1 MPFCTMKK
9 TILSLSILFL
19 LAGCAEEGLEAKREE
34 LKGKEKELAAL
45 QEEIALLKKAIEEL
59 DTGVVE
65 VKEGTPVSI
74 KRVGPEVFEHFL
86 RVSGTVES
94 RKNVLLS
101 AEYMGRVTA
110 IPVVEG
116 QEVSRGTVLVRLNDE
131 AVRNQYEEAQA
142 AFELARTTYQR
153 RARLWEDSV
162 GSEIEYLNAETN
174 FKAAK
179 NRLAQ
184 IRAQLDNTVIAAPI
198 DGQVDEITVNVGE
211 YLSAGTPVVR
221 VVDLSRLEVEAEIS
235 ENYLTDVSVGD
246 TVKVSFPAIGSTQ
259 TAPLA
264 FVGQYINPDN
274 RSFKVKVDLKPNP
287 LLKPNLLAELHL
299 RDYRRD
305 SALVVPAIA
314 IKRDLRG
321 EYLYVLKED
330 AGELKVSKRYIRKG
344 RSFADQSEVL
354 EGLNSGDRVVITGF
368 NQVSDGDRV
377 RIK

>member
-1 MPFCTMKK
+1 MKK
-9 TILSLSILFL
+9 TILSLSILLL

-34 LKGKEKELAAL
+34 LKGKEKELATL

-59 DTGVVE
+59 DTAEVE
-65 VKEGTPVSI
+65 VKDGTPVSI

-94 RKNVLLS
+94 RENVLLS

-110 IPVVEG
+110 IPVKEG
-116 QEVSRGTVLVRLNDE
+116 QKVSRGTVLVRLNDE

-142 AFELARTTYQR
+142 ALELARTTYQR
-153 RARLWEDSV
+153 RARLWEDSI

-174 FKAAK
+174 FKAAE

-235 ENYLTDVSVGD
+235 ENYLTDVAVGD
-246 TVKVSFPAIGSTQ
+246 TVKVSFPAIGSAQ

-274 RSFKVKVDLKPNP
+274 RSFKVKVDLEPNP

-321 EYLYVLKED
+321 EYLYVLNED
-330 AGELKVSKRYIRKG
+330 AGELKASKRYIRKG
-344 RSFADQSEVL
+344 RSFADRSEVL
-354 EGLNSGDRVVITGF
+354 EGLNNGDRVVITGF